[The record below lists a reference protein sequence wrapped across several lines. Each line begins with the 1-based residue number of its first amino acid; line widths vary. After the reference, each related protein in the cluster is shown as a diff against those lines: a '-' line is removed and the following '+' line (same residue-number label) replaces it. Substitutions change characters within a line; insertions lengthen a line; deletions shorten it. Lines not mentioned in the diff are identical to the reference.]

1 MNTPKTLWLR
11 TKTQL
16 PLIAILRGIQT
27 NEALTVAGALQ
38 EAGYA
43 CLEIPLN
50 SPDAFRTIE
59 VMAREFGEEMLVG
72 AGTVLTPQAAIRCHE
87 AGGKLIVA
95 PNLDE
100 TVAHQSVSTGCIYC
114 PGVATPTEAFQ
125 ALKLGATALKLFPAE
140 LVTPPVVKAMR
151 AVLPGD
157 ATVLPVGGIS
167 PDNMSTYYNSGAN
180 GFGLGSGLY
189 KPGKSVDALKIDA
202 RKYVAAWRSCENQ

>member
-1 MNTPKTLWLR
+1 MNSAITLWLR
-11 TKTQL
+11 TKTEL
-16 PLIAILRGIQT
+16 PLIAILRGIHT
-27 NEALTVAGALQ
+27 NEALVVAGALQ

-43 CLEIPLN
+43 CLEVPLN

-59 VMAREFGEEMLVG
+59 LMAHEFGEDMLVG
-72 AGTVLTPQAAIRCHE
+72 AGTVLTAQAAIRCHE

-100 TVAHQSVSTGCIYC
+100 AVAHQSVSSGCIYC
-114 PGVATPTEAFQ
+114 PGVATPTEAFR

-151 AVLPGD
+151 AVLPSD

-167 PDNMSTYYNSGAN
+167 PDNMATYYHSGAN

-189 KPGKSVDALKIDA
+189 KPGKSVEALKVDA
-202 RKYVAAWRSCENQ
+202 KKYVAAWRSCGNK